1 MNLAVE
7 LLSQEERTSIILNLS
22 RIINGKPVIFNDIR
36 SLPVSLY
43 IEEVPDYQSSFAE
56 QKATFE
62 SLLSHAHAQWLMLS
76 PELLRRLGVR
86 DPEAISKEMQAAMQQ
101 KTMMEQG
108 VAGRTAPMGAPMQ
121 SQNKQSPSPPQ
132 NPGVPI

>member
-1 MNLAVE
+1 MSAYFDAYSENYKEIIAKSTGENL
-7 LLSQEERTSIILNLS
+7 
-22 RIINGKPVIFNDIR
+22 
-36 SLPVSLY
+36 
-43 IEEVPDYQSSFAE
+43 QSASFFAE

-86 DPEAISKEMQAAMQQ
+86 DPEAIAKEMQAAMQQ

-108 VAGRTAPMGAPMQ
+108 VAGRGEPLHFQNQ
-121 SQNKQSPSPPQ
+121 SISPSPQ
-132 NPGVPI
+132 NPGVRQ